1 MSFVMHPIRFK
12 KSVRILTALALTF
25 AIIFSSAPL
34 PVQAAVQTANPSSGQ
49 PIVNPLQVYSYA
61 RMSADLQALSAR
73 YPRLITLG
81 SAGKSEYGRS
91 LFMVDVGHG
100 PAVIM
105 LNGSHHAREWMT
117 TIALMKLIEE
127 MAVRYEKNDT
137 VSGGL
142 GARDLL
148 DRVKFRIV
156 PMVNPDGVTLQ
167 QSGLGAFPATDHA
180 SLIYMNNGSRD
191 FKRWKAN
198 AKGIDLNRQYPA
210 KWGGIANA
218 ANRPAYMNYKGA
230 QPLQAKEAKAM
241 YDLALATKPEISL
254 AYHTSGE
261 IVYWNFHT
269 NPANFSRDYSIASA
283 YAKLTGYSLVAPQS
297 NPSGGGFTDWFIQQF
312 GRPALTP
319 ELGQA
324 AGSTNVPLSQWSRI
338 WQQHKDTLWM
348 IAEKGYGLWLKRQS
362 AAKLTKE
369 VRLLADEKGYQFPEL
384 RAKSTGAVYT
394 GSYQTL
400 RQKGDWLE
408 ISTPTGPSWIS
419 SRAVLA
425 GPFEKPVNLAVNL
438 TEQVVHYETP
448 IATEPSA
455 LMLQAQSAVV
465 LERWN
470 GWLLVEAMEGMIW
483 VRETDLP
490 AEALTTIPEEVP
502 QGGTETLTD
511 DTTAPVEGDAG
522 SGNVPADSG
531 AEATSTEST
540 NMEPIQK

>member
-1 MSFVMHPIRFK
+1 MFFAIMHDIRFNK
-12 KSVRILTALALTF
+12 YTRILVTIVLTV
-25 AIIFSSAPL
+25 AIIFSSALL
-34 PVQAAVQTANPSSGQ
+34 PVQAAVQTAYPSSVQ
-49 PIVNPLQVYSYA
+49 PIVNPLQVYSYT

-73 YPRLITLG
+73 YPRLIKLG

-117 TIALMKLIEE
+117 TIVLMRLIEE
-127 MAVRYEKNDT
+127 MAVQYEKNSI

-142 GARDLL
+142 RARDLL
-148 DRVKFRIV
+148 DRVTFRIV

-167 QSGLGAFPATDHA
+167 QFGLSAFPEADRA
-180 SLIYMNNGSRD
+180 NLIYMNNGSRD

-210 KWGGIANA
+210 NWGGIANA
-218 ANRPAYMNYKGA
+218 ANRPTYMNYKGA

-241 YDLALATKPEISL
+241 YDLALAVKPEISL

-269 NPANFSRDYSIASA
+269 HPANYSRDYSFASA
-283 YAKLTGYSLVAPQS
+283 YAKLTGYSLVAPQP
-297 NPSGGGFTDWFIQQF
+297 NPSGGGFSDWFIQQF

-319 ELGQA
+319 ELGVA
-324 AGSTNVPLSQWSRI
+324 AGSTHVPLSQWNRI
-338 WQQHKDTLWM
+338 WRQHKDTLWM
-348 IAEKGYGLWLKRQS
+348 IAEKGYGLWLKRQP
-362 AAKLTKE
+362 AAQWTKE

-384 RAKSTGAVYT
+384 RSKSAGIVYK

-408 ISTPTGPSWIS
+408 ISSPAGSGWIS
-419 SRAVLA
+419 SRAVIT
-425 GPFEKPVNLAVNL
+425 GPFEKPMNLAVSL

-448 IATEPSA
+448 IATEPSPSK
-455 LMLQAQSAVV
+455 LQTQTAIV
-465 LERWN
+465 LERWD
-470 GWLLVEAMEGMIW
+470 GWLLVEAVESMIW
-483 VRETDLP
+483 IREADLP
-490 AEALTTIPEEVP
+490 ADALTTISEEET
-502 QGGTETLTD
+502 QEGTEIPSSD
-511 DTTAPVEGDAG
+511 ATTSVETE
-522 SGNVPADSG
+522 ADSG
-531 AEATSTEST
+531 SVPVNS
-540 NMEPIQK
+540 